1 MGFLENKKRARIFYK
16 YFSII
21 YDSINPIFYSKEMR
35 RTVIDMAEIKKGDKV
50 LEIGCGTGFTTE
62 EIVRRIGENYVFAVD
77 ITPEQMKKAVRKFPK
92 VNFVRGD
99 AENLPFKDNTFDSSI
114 SAGSIEY
121 WPNPLR
127 GIMEMKRVTKS
138 DGRVVILAPRKPENF
153 LARKIAESF
162 MLFPSTQQCI
172 SWFKK
177 AGLKDI
183 KFVEIGPY
191 FFWSKLVVVI
201 SGKV

>member
-1 MGFLENKKRARIFYK
+1 MGFLENKKRTRIFYK

-21 YDSINPIFYSKEMR
+21 YDFINPIFYSKEMR

-77 ITPEQMKKAVRKFPK
+77 ITPEQMKKAVKKFPE

-121 WPNPLR
+121 WPNPLK

-138 DGRVVILAPRKPENF
+138 DGRVVILAPRKPKNF